1 MSNNSN
7 CGCHKEGK
15 GEHNSHTGCGC
26 HEGQKTA
33 VNNQWAS
40 PASEKSEIENKKR
53 VSFVKFLSKISKE
66 TLFLVYCAT

>member
-7 CGCHKEGK
+7 
-15 GEHNSHTGCGC
+15 CGC

-40 PASEKSEIENKKR
+40 PASAKSEIENKCGCDH
-53 VSFVKFLSKISKE
+53 KIK
-66 TLFLVYCAT
+66 

>member
-33 VNNQWAS
+33 VN
-40 PASEKSEIENKKR
+40 KSMGITCKC
-53 VSFVKFLSKISKE
+53 KIRNRK
-66 TLFLVYCAT
+66 

>member
-40 PASEKSEIENKKR
+40 PASAKSEIENKYDVIMNKEALTKR
-53 VSFVKFLSKISKE
+53 INSYR
-66 TLFLVYCAT
+66 T

>member
-40 PASEKSEIENKKR
+40 PASAKSEIENKKR

>member
-15 GEHNSHTGCGC
+15 EEHNSHTGCGC

-40 PASEKSEIENKKR
+40 PASAKSEIENN
-53 VSFVKFLSKISKE
+53 
-66 TLFLVYCAT
+66 CG

>member
-1 MSNNSN
+1 MVELSIDLAVSGLNLIRH

-40 PASEKSEIENKKR
+40 PASAKSEIENKCGCDH
-53 VSFVKFLSKISKE
+53 KIK
-66 TLFLVYCAT
+66 

>member
-7 CGCHKEGK
+7 CGCYKEGK

-40 PASEKSEIENKKR
+40 PTSIKSEIENKCGCDH
-53 VSFVKFLSKISKE
+53 KIK
-66 TLFLVYCAT
+66 

>member
-40 PASEKSEIENKKR
+40 PASANSEIENKCGCDH
-53 VSFVKFLSKISKE
+53 KIK
-66 TLFLVYCAT
+66 